1 MQSRFGNLECNL
13 AGNCWECAP
22 GCVGLHVEDIAD
34 FGDLAHLR
42 IVFAGV
48 SLPDD
53 LHAGNW
59 GYLDSRYVRA
69 RNIAVVADH
78 ADGKLDDVLRNENA
92 IVVMTASAAVFTNTL
107 ELDTVDEPVA
117 TTVAAPPV
125 AKPQD
130 FSLNAPSFAQASP
143 SSSSDDLETKLAS
156 LEKKRERLINRAKL
170 AKEFGRDVDPIL
182 EAIEQIDVEIDEVH
196 DQIHNS

>member
-1 MQSRFGNLECNL
+1 
-13 AGNCWECAP
+13 
-22 GCVGLHVEDIAD
+22 
-34 FGDLAHLR
+34 
-42 IVFAGV
+42 
-48 SLPDD
+48 
-53 LHAGNW
+53 
-59 GYLDSRYVRA
+59 
-69 RNIAVVADH
+69 
-78 ADGKLDDVLRNENA
+78 
-92 IVVMTASAAVFTNTL
+92 
-107 ELDTVDEPVA
+107 VA

-130 FSLNAPSFAQASP
+130 FSLNASFAQASP

-182 EAIEQIDVEIDEVH
+182 EAIEQIDVEIDEMH